1 MRTIRRSRVLASV
14 LFGCWVCSFAVGSP
28 VFADAIQLW
37 SEKPGRTLQARDSL
51 GLSLFSDLAEKL
63 SPAVVNIRVLERVP
77 VQPFGD
83 FPWGNVPNA
92 PGVPPS
98 DQFRQKG
105 EGSGFIINK
114 EGLILTNAHVIDGS
128 DEIQVGLKNGRLFRG
143 QVIGV
148 DKITDVGLVKIQSPE
163 PLPILPL
170 GSSERL
176 KIGEWV
182 MAIGSPF
189 GLEQSVTVGIVSAK
203 GRSLGRSSF
212 DDFIQ
217 IDAAINPGNSGGPL
231 INTRGE
237 VVGINS
243 MILAQGQG
251 LGFSLPIDLVKRIL
265 PQLSETGKVARS
277 WLGVV
282 IQEITIDIQERLG
295 LKDGQGAYVVQ
306 VVRNGPADKAG
317 IMEGDVIIG
326 FLGQP
331 LRSSRELPLKCAH
344 APAGQP
350 VSLTLIRDG
359 KKISLTVILEK
370 VPNRD
375 S

>member
-1 MRTIRRSRVLASV
+1 MRTIRRSRILASV
-14 LFGCWVCSFAVGSP
+14 LFGCLVCFFAVGSP

-37 SEKPGRTLQARDSL
+37 TEKLGRTLQARDSL
-51 GLSLFSDLAEKL
+51 GLSLFSDLTEKL

-77 VQPFGD
+77 AQPFGD
-83 FPWGNVPNA
+83 FPWGNVPNV
-92 PGVPPS
+92 PGVLPS

-105 EGSGFIINK
+105 EGSGFIIHK

-128 DEIQVGLKNGRLFRG
+128 DELQVGLKDGRLFRG

-148 DKITDVGLVKIQSPE
+148 DRITDVGLVKIQSPE

-243 MILAQGQG
+243 MILAQGHG

-265 PQLSETGKVARS
+265 PQLSETGEVVRS

-295 LKDGQGAYVVQ
+295 LKNAQGAYVVQ

-326 FLGQP
+326 FIGQP

-359 KKISLTVILEK
+359 KKIPLTVILEK
-370 VPNRD
+370 VPNRG
-375 S
+375 

>member
-1 MRTIRRSRVLASV
+1 MRHYLRARRIILG
-14 LFGCWVCSFAVGSP
+14 LFVFWAVSLVVVSP
-28 VFADAIQLW
+28 VFSDPNPLW
-37 SEKPGRTLQARDSL
+37 TEKPEKTLDKGGL
-51 GLSLFSDLAEKL
+51 GLSLFSDLAEQL

-83 FPWGNVPNA
+83 FPWGQVPSS

-98 DQFRQKG
+98 GQFRQKG

-114 EGLILTNAHVIDGS
+114 EGFILTNAHVIEGS
-128 DEIQVGLKNGRLFRG
+128 DEIQVALANGRLFRG
-143 QVIGV
+143 QVIGF
-148 DKITDVGLVKIQSPE
+148 DKITDIGLVKIKSPE
-163 PLPILPL
+163 PLPVLPL

-203 GRSLGRSSF
+203 GRSLGASPF

-217 IDAAINPGNSGGPL
+217 IDAPINPGNSGGPL

-237 VVGINS
+237 VVGINT
-243 MILAQGQG
+243 MMLAQGQG

-265 PQLSETGKVARS
+265 PQLKEKGKVDRS
-277 WLGVV
+277 WMGVV

-295 LKDGQGAYVVQ
+295 LKNAQGAYIVQ
-306 VVRNGPADKAG
+306 VVKDSPAAKAG
-317 IMEGDVIIG
+317 VMEGDVVVE
-326 FLGQP
+326 FNNQP
-331 LRSSRELPLKCAH
+331 LRNSRDLPLMCAH
-344 APAGQP
+344 APAGKPLQ
-350 VSLTLIRDG
+350 VVLIRNG
-359 KKISLTVILEK
+359 KKMILTVVLDK
-370 VPNRD
+370 APDRG
-375 S
+375 

>member
-1 MRTIRRSRVLASV
+1 MKYFHRSKVLA
-14 LFGCWVCSFAVGSP
+14 FGLLGLMICLVATGSL
-28 VFADAIQLW
+28 VFADARPLW
-37 SEKPGRTLQARDSL
+37 TEKPGKAPQVNGNL

-63 SPAVVNIRVLERVP
+63 SPAVVSIRILERVP
-77 VQPFGD
+77 VQPYGD
-83 FPWGNVPNA
+83 YPWGNVPRA
-92 PGVPPS
+92 PSVPPS
-98 DQFRQKG
+98 GQFRQKG
-105 EGSGFIINK
+105 EGSGFIFNK
-114 EGLILTNAHVIDGS
+114 EGYILTNAHVIEGS
-128 DEIQVGLKNGRLFRG
+128 DELQVGLKNGRLFRG
-143 QVIGV
+143 KVIGF
-148 DKITDVGLVKIQSPE
+148 DKITDVGLVQIQSPE
-163 PLPILPL
+163 PLPVLPL

-203 GRSLGRSSF
+203 GRSLGKSPF

-265 PQLSETGKVARS
+265 PELKENGKVVRS

-282 IQEITIDIQERLG
+282 IQEITIDIQERLK
-295 LKDGQGAYVVQ
+295 LKDAQGAYIVQ
-306 VVRNGPADKAG
+306 VVQNSPAAKAG
-317 IMEGDVIIG
+317 IMEGDVIVE
-326 FLGQP
+326 FNGQP
-331 LRSSRELPLKCAH
+331 LRNSRELPHKAAH
-344 APAGQP
+344 APAGK
-350 VSLTLIRDG
+350 SIGIALIRQG
-359 KKISLTVILEK
+359 KKINMTVVLEK
-370 VPNRD
+370 APHRG
-375 S
+375 

>member
-1 MRTIRRSRVLASV
+1 MRHFHCSKFLV
-14 LFGCWVCSFAVGSP
+14 FGLSGFMVWIFAVGSP
-28 VFADAIQLW
+28 AFAGANQLW
-37 SEKPGRTLQARDSL
+37 TEKPGEALQASGNL

-63 SPAVVNIRVLERVP
+63 SPAVVSIRILERVP
-77 VQPFGD
+77 VQPYGD
-83 FPWGNVPNA
+83 YPWGNVPRA
-92 PGVPPS
+92 PSVPPAGE
-98 DQFRQKG
+98 FRQKG
-105 EGSGFIINK
+105 EGSGFIIDK
-114 EGLILTNAHVIDGS
+114 EGYILTNAHVIEGS
-128 DEIQVGLKNGRLFRG
+128 DELQVGLKNGRLFRG
-143 QVIGV
+143 KVIGF

-163 PLPILPL
+163 PLPVLPL
-170 GSSERL
+170 GSSKRL

-203 GRSLGRSSF
+203 GRSLGKSPF

-265 PQLSETGKVARS
+265 PELKEKGKVVRS

-295 LKDGQGAYVVQ
+295 LKNAQGAYIVQ
-306 VVRNGPADKAG
+306 VVQNSPAAKAG
-317 IMEGDVIIG
+317 IMEGDVIVE
-326 FLGQP
+326 FDGQP
-331 LRSSRELPLKCAH
+331 LRNSRELPHKAAH

-350 VSLTLIRDG
+350 IGIALIRQG
-359 KKISLTVILEK
+359 KKINMTVVLEK
-370 VPNRD
+370 APDRG
-375 S
+375 

>member
-1 MRTIRRSRVLASV
+1 MRTIRRSRVLAIV

-37 SEKPGRTLQARDSL
+37 SEKPERDLQAKDSM
-51 GLSLFSDLAEKL
+51 GLSLFSDIAEEL

-77 VQPFGD
+77 VQRFGD
-83 FPWGNVPNA
+83 FPWGNVPNV

-98 DQFRQKG
+98 GQFRQKG
-105 EGSGFIINK
+105 WGSGFIIHK

-128 DEIQVGLKNGRLFRG
+128 DELQVSLADGRLFRG

-148 DKITDVGLVKIQSPE
+148 DKTTDVGLVKIQSPE

-203 GRSLGRSSF
+203 GRSLGRNPF
-212 DDFIQ
+212 HGFIQ

-237 VVGINS
+237 VVGINT
-243 MILAQGQG
+243 MILARGQG

-295 LKDGQGAYVVQ
+295 LKNAQGAYIVQ
-306 VVRNGPADKAG
+306 VMRKGPAAKAG

-370 VPNRD
+370 VPNRG
-375 S
+375 

>member
-1 MRTIRRSRVLASV
+1 MRTIRRSRVLAIV

-37 SEKPGRTLQARDSL
+37 SEKPERDLQAKDSL
-51 GLSLFSDLAEKL
+51 GLSLFSDIAEEL
-63 SPAVVNIRVLERVP
+63 SPAVVNIRVLEWVP
-77 VQPFGD
+77 VQRLGD
-83 FPWGNVPNA
+83 FPLGNVPNV
-92 PGVPPS
+92 PDVPPS
-98 DQFRQKG
+98 GQFRQKG
-105 EGSGFIINK
+105 WGSGFIIHK

-128 DEIQVGLKNGRLFRG
+128 EELQVSLADGRLFRG

-203 GRSLGRSSF
+203 GRSLGRSPF
-212 DDFIQ
+212 HGFIQ

-237 VVGINS
+237 VVGINT
-243 MILAQGQG
+243 MILARGQG

-295 LKDGQGAYVVQ
+295 LKNAQGAYIVQ
-306 VVRNGPADKAG
+306 VMRNGPAAKAG

-350 VSLTLIRDG
+350 TSLTLIRDG
-359 KKISLTVILEK
+359 QKISLTVILEK
-370 VPNRD
+370 VPHRG
-375 S
+375 

>member
-1 MRTIRRSRVLASV
+1 M
-14 LFGCWVCSFAVGSP
+14 
-28 VFADAIQLW
+28 
-37 SEKPGRTLQARDSL
+37 
-51 GLSLFSDLAEKL
+51 GLSLFSDIAEEL
-63 SPAVVNIRVLERVP
+63 SPAVVNIRVLERVS
-77 VQPFGD
+77 VQRFGD
-83 FPWGNVPNA
+83 FPWGNVPNV

-98 DQFRQKG
+98 GQFRQKG
-105 EGSGFIINK
+105 WGSGFIIHK

-128 DEIQVGLKNGRLFRG
+128 DELQVGLKDGRLFRG

-203 GRSLGRSSF
+203 GRSLDRSPF

-237 VVGINS
+237 VVGINT

-277 WLGVV
+277 WLGVL

-295 LKDGQGAYVVQ
+295 LKNAHGAYVVQ
-306 VVRNGPADKAG
+306 VVRNGPAAKAG

-350 VSLTLIRDG
+350 ISLTLIRDG

-370 VPNRD
+370 VPNRG
-375 S
+375 